1 MLMNSNKD
9 PLDDMDP
16 VLKFAIENK
25 HYFSWPI
32 HIKQEACERLAIWF
46 TNLSF
51 IGSLNRQEL
60 INLQIQEALDEE
72 EYEYCEFVRD
82 VETFFKTK
90 NWTHLN
96 DR

>member
-1 MLMNSNKD
+1 MLIEDNND
-9 PLDDMDP
+9 PLDDMDS

-25 HYFSWPI
+25 NYFSWPAE
-32 HIKQEACERLAIWF
+32 IKQEACIRLATWF

-51 IGSLNRQEL
+51 AGNLSRQEL
-60 INLQIQEALDEE
+60 INLQITEALDEE
-72 EYEYCEFVRD
+72 EYEYCEFVRV